1 MKKNQLTK
9 SLMAAFMLTSGAAMA
24 GADYPAADF
33 QPKVLYTNP
42 DYKESAAA
50 PVSAAKSAPVAKAA
64 AVEVEA
70 DPNFPAASFQP
81 KVLYSNADYK
91 HSSAAPA
98 AVGASSSAKPTAA
111 AAAVEVIQ
119 SEKEGSSD
127 LSIVGLLALA
137 VVGFLLFNKKS
148 SGSTAGTAASD
159 SYSQSGDA
167 TGVEK
172 YLEKIGANK
181 TGVAK
186 YLEKQGTTTT
196 TGVARYMAKQ
206 VVKDREAA
214 AARATGVEKYLRDKV

>member
-1 MKKNQLTK
+1 VKKNQLTK

-24 GADYPAADF
+24 GADYPASDY

-50 PVSAAKSAPVAKAA
+50 PAKSAPAAKPA
-64 AVEVEA
+64 AVEV
-70 DPNFPAASFQP
+70 DPNFPAANFQP
-81 KVLYSNADYK
+81 KVVYNDAGYK
-91 HSSAAPA
+91 HSAAAPSAAGGS
-98 AVGASSSAKPTAA
+98 VSSSSKESAA
-111 AAAVEVIQ
+111 SAAVEVIQ
-119 SEKEGSSD
+119 SEKEASSD
-127 LSIVGLLALA
+127 FSYIGLIALALA
-137 VVGFLLFNKKS
+137 GFFLFNKKS
-148 SGSTAGTAASD
+148 SGSSASAGSSED
-159 SYSQSGDA
+159 YSQAGDA